1 MKLGIIADSHEN
13 MPLIAKAV
21 ELFNRQEV
29 DLVLH
34 AGDFISA
41 ITAKEFKKLKAKL
54 IGVFGNNDG
63 DKLLLQKRFQ
73 GIGELYDDYHELE
86 IEGRKIVLMHQPK
99 FLKALIA
106 SGKYDLIIYGHT
118 HKVDIREGQPLV
130 INPGECGG
138 WLTGRRTVAIVD
150 LETMKVEIYD
160 LQ

>member
-13 MPLIAKAV
+13 MPLIAKAI

-29 DLVLH
+29 GLVLH

-41 ITAKEFKKLKAKL
+41 ITAKEFKNLKAKL

-73 GIGELYDDYHELE
+73 DIGELYEDYHELE
-86 IEGRKIVLMHQPK
+86 IEGKKVVLMHQPK
-99 FLKALIA
+99 FLEILIA

-118 HKVDIREGQPLV
+118 HEIDIREGRPLV
-130 INPGECGG
+130 VNPGECGG
-138 WLTGRRTVAIVD
+138 WLTGRSTVAIVD